1 MGHFDGEQMKVVTAG
16 QVINDFT
23 DNKSIED
30 KLFQRKINSEETT
43 PGSDKAQEKER
54 DILDND
60 YMPEIPF
67 VLNVKNVFYIHQLYE
82 KPYVVEFVLYAKAN
96 GIPFDDNFVNEYTA
110 YIRRTKR
117 QFTVAAISRKREICG
132 DDINWFD

>member
-43 PGSDKAQEKER
+43 PGSDKAQEK
-54 DILDND
+54 
-60 YMPEIPF
+60 
-67 VLNVKNVFYIHQLYE
+67 
-82 KPYVVEFVLYAKAN
+82 
-96 GIPFDDNFVNEYTA
+96 
-110 YIRRTKR
+110 
-117 QFTVAAISRKREICG
+117 REG
-132 DDINWFD
+132 YSG

>member
-1 MGHFDGEQMKVVTAG
+1 MNFLTLLVHVEELMGHFVGGQMKVVTAG

-30 KLFQRKINSEETT
+30 KLFPKIINSEETT

-67 VLNVKNVFYIHQLYE
+67 LLNINNVYYITRL
-82 KPYVVEFVLYAKAN
+82 
-96 GIPFDDNFVNEYTA
+96 
-110 YIRRTKR
+110 
-117 QFTVAAISRKREICG
+117 
-132 DDINWFD
+132 